1 MRNDSEKLKQI
12 WTDGNSSVRNF
23 DRIREYLKLKE
34 KLMSEVTSKLTFK
47 HDSVPKISAA
57 PVNKF

>member
-1 MRNDSEKLKQI
+1 M
-12 WTDGNSSVRNF
+12 RNF

-34 KLMSEVTSKLTFK
+34 KLMSEITSKPTFK

-57 PVNKF
+57 PVNKFLSNLPSKKFASA